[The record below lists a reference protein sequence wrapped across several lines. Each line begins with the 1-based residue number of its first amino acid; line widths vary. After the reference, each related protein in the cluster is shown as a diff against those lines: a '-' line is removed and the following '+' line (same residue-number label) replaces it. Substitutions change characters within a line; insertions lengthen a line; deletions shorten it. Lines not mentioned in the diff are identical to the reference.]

1 MDDLNGLEWS
11 ANSKSSG
18 GATKVTPR
26 GTGSYFGSI
35 STQQPTPPLG
45 GSRTSTPISAQRSG
59 ATNPSSKP
67 ATDSFANLVSFG
79 PAKTATL
86 TLQQQ
91 QEKLLA
97 EKAKKEEEKRKQ
109 YDAEFGNTSFWDGQ
123 SGKAGFGRS
132 PFGSNAPATTSRS
145 PAPTP
150 TPPSAPVNTNPF
162 SAANRGNIGKANG
175 EEDDL
180 FAAFNADTEVDK
192 SSYYPPPS
200 ASPETGAPG
209 QDNQLDLSNPAAWK
223 QSAAPD
229 MLEGFQD
236 DDDPFGLGQMPQRG
250 KSPAV
255 TVSKA
260 DDDDDFLGDLG
271 KPVEE
276 VRRRERVAT
285 PQQTPPS
292 PDESEGPVSDDP
304 WDKAVNELV
313 DMGFSAESSR
323 RALTES
329 GAGLNLQAAVGWLL
343 NDAHRLAKEKAQ
355 GRSGSRPSERSRESS
370 SNGAQASAETS
381 GNEAIPSWM
390 RQERGQSQARRD
402 DSRSPAS
409 DSDVAAKAAAVGN
422 NLFKTA
428 NSLWKTSQKR
438 VQKVVAEYQQ
448 DADPSQP
455 KWMRDTGAAEGR
467 RPPEKA
473 PLPIDP
479 RERGRKGEPSSS
491 SVTDEALMLEIGSN
505 PPPKR
510 NVRPAPSDKAPSSS
524 SSSRGPSP
532 AVSNATSGRST
543 PLPRWQQAPTTAM
556 DAKSRLTKQVLEE
569 QSAQAYVSP
578 ARRKKAT
585 PTQNPA
591 EEPDLLFGDSNAKQ
605 SNLSS
610 RPEAPRTNVPATK
623 TPPARQAKPSAPIPV
638 RPKAPER
645 TIPSVSP
652 SALATSHQHRLA
664 GTAHFKRGDYASA
677 KDSYAQSLSSLP
689 QGHPITIILFCNRS
703 LTAIKTGDP
712 KSAVSDADTALSL
725 IGPSRGSNEV
735 IDLLDPSA
743 TDSKKGMGEFYG
755 KALMRKA
762 EALEQMERWSDAG
775 AVWRL
780 AVESGAGGP
789 IAIQGKLR
797 CEKALAPKAKAPSP
811 RPRATPS
818 LRPTVV
824 KDSEAVS
831 RMRAANAA
839 ADKADDEKFELSDS
853 VDARIA
859 AWRDGRKDN
868 LRALLGGLDNV
879 LWEGSGWK
887 KVGMHDL
894 IMNGKVKIN
903 YMKAIA
909 KVHPDKVC
917 NLHPGTLI
925 S

>member
-18 GATKVTPR
+18 GASKVPPR

-150 TPPSAPVNTNPF
+150 TPPSAPVNKNPF
-162 SAANRGNIGKANG
+162 SATNRENIGKANG

-200 ASPETGAPG
+200 ASPETSASG

-223 QSAAPD
+223 QSEAPD

-510 NVRPAPSDKAPSSS
+510 NVRPAPSDRAPSSA

-556 DAKSRLTKQVLEE
+556 DARSRLTKQVLEE

-591 EEPDLLFGDSNAKQ
+591 EEPDLLFGDSNGKQ

-743 TDSKKGMGEFYG
+743 ADSKKGMGEFYG

-797 CEKALAPKAKAPSP
+797 CEKALAPKAKAPTP
-811 RPRATPS
+811 RPRATPPS
-818 LRPTVV
+818 RPTVV

-859 AWRDGRKDN
+859 AWRDGRRDN

-917 NLHPGTLI
+917 NSHPGTLI